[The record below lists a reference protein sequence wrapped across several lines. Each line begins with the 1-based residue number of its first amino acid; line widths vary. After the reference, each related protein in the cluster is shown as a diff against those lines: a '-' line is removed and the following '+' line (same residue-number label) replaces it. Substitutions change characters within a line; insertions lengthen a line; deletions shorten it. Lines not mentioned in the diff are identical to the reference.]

1 LEDNINTLLI
11 MKIFL
16 SLIIVLSLLASCK
29 EQTKTNTTEISE
41 PADIAYASFG
51 DKIEAEGA
59 ITAIEMAERF
69 KSLNVGDTLNTK
81 VSAKINE
88 VCQMK
93 GCWMKLDLGN
103 DEDVMVRFKDYGFFV
118 PLNAEGEVI
127 VNGKA
132 YVTET
137 SVDDLRHYAED
148 AGKTPEEIAAITQA
162 EKTYAF
168 EADGVLLK
176 Q

>member
-1 LEDNINTLLI
+1 MKRILFVLLVATLVI
-11 MKIFL
+11 
-16 SLIIVLSLLASCK
+16 ACK
-29 EQTKTNTTEISE
+29 NETKTEETTQEIQE
-41 PADIAYASFG
+41 IQETQDMAYASFG
-51 DKIEAEGA
+51 DNIEAEGA
-59 ITAIEMAERF
+59 ISASEMVERF
-69 KSLNVGDTLNTK
+69 NALAIGDTITAK

-103 DEDVMVRFKDYGFFV
+103 DQDVMVTFKDYGFFM

-127 VNGKA
+127 INGKA
-132 YVTET
+132 FLKET

-148 AGKTPEEIAAITQA
+148 AGKSAEEIAAITQP
-162 EKTYAF
+162 EKTFAF

>member
-1 LEDNINTLLI
+1 MKRILFVLLVATLVI
-11 MKIFL
+11 
-16 SLIIVLSLLASCK
+16 ACK
-29 EQTKTNTTEISE
+29 NETKTEETTQEIQE
-41 PADIAYASFG
+41 TQDMAYASFG
-51 DKIEAEGA
+51 DNIEAEGA
-59 ITAIEMAERF
+59 ISASEMVERF
-69 KSLNVGDTLNTK
+69 NALAIGDTITAK

-103 DEDVMVRFKDYGFFV
+103 DQDVMVTFKDYGFFM

-127 VNGKA
+127 INGKA
-132 YVTET
+132 FLKET

-148 AGKTPEEIAAITQA
+148 AGKSAEEIAAITQP
-162 EKTYAF
+162 EKTFAF

>member
-1 LEDNINTLLI
+1 MKKILFVLLVATV
-11 MKIFL
+11 M
-16 SLIIVLSLLASCK
+16 VACK
-29 EQTKTNTTEISE
+29 NETKTEETTQETQ
-41 PADIAYASFG
+41 DMAYASFG
-51 DKIEAEGA
+51 DNIEAEGA
-59 ITAIEMAERF
+59 ISASEMVERF
-69 KSLNVGDTLNTK
+69 NALTVGDTITAK

-93 GCWMKLDLGN
+93 GCWMKLDLGS
-103 DEDVMVRFKDYGFFV
+103 DQDVMVTFKDYGFFM

-127 VNGKA
+127 INGKA
-132 YVTET
+132 FLKET

-148 AGKTPEEIAAITQA
+148 AGKTADEIAAITQP
-162 EKTYAF
+162 EKTFAF

>member
-1 LEDNINTLLI
+1 
-11 MKIFL
+11 MKKVLF
-16 SLIIVLSLLASCK
+16 IVFITAITFACK
-29 EQTKTNTTEISE
+29 TENKTEEISQE
-41 PADIAYASFG
+41 SQESQEISYASFG

-59 ITAIEMAERF
+59 LSASAMSERF
-69 KSLNVGDTLNTK
+69 NSLNAGDTLTTK

-88 VCQMK
+88 VCSKK

-103 DEDVMVRFKDYGFFV
+103 EQEVMVTFKDYGFFM
-118 PLNAEGEVI
+118 PLNAEGDVI
-127 VNGKA
+127 INGKA

-137 SVDDLRHYAED
+137 SVDELRHYAED
-148 AGKTPEEIAAITQA
+148 AGKTAEEIEAITEV
-162 EKTYAF
+162 EKTFAF